1 MEHDEHVITHHLDI
15 FCQYGRGFTR
25 QAGDIDAAENW
36 LARMAEATKANQ
48 DAFKMPTCMNLFW
61 QHAFDF

>member
-1 MEHDEHVITHHLDI
+1 MEHDEHVIMHHLDI

-61 QHAFDF
+61 QHASDF